1 MNSFIFEGKTFEA
14 EEIVVKAKQVQSG
27 MELEEE
33 KVVSVTVP
41 CSLQNVP
48 VGWVQ
53 CEFAMDWASRGESM
67 GASWIVKDEKGKV
80 LEHSRRVFVE
90 VRSLTEAKLQLWL
103 WVLESM
109 RSLKKKKFEVGEIKR
124 ELQAFEAWELRIGS
138 WNTIRCA
145 FFIAQSVRNLGL
157 TQSYNVPVGWVQCE
171 FAMDWASR
179 GESMG
184 ASWIV
189 KDEKGKVLEHSRL
202 AFVEVGSLTEAKLQ
216 LWLWVL
222 ESMRSLKKTKV
233 RFVSSFGDLIEAIE
247 KPSFW
252 PALQFEVGEI
262 KRELQAFEAWE
273 LRIRSWNTIRCAFF
287 IAQSVR
293 NLGLTQS
300 YVAAGHPRWLDLIY
314 ANDRSASG
322 GN

>member
-1 MNSFIFEGKTFEA
+1 
-14 EEIVVKAKQVQSG
+14 
-27 MELEEE
+27 
-33 KVVSVTVP
+33 
-41 CSLQNVP
+41 
-48 VGWVQ
+48 
-53 CEFAMDWASRGESM
+53 MDWASRGESM

-80 LEHSRRVFVE
+80 LEHSRRAFVE
-90 VRSLTEAKLQLWL
+90 VGSLTEVKLQLWL

-109 RSLKKKKFEVGEIKR
+109 RSLKKK
-124 ELQAFEAWELRIGS
+124 
-138 WNTIRCA
+138 
-145 FFIAQSVRNLGL
+145 
-157 TQSYNVPVGWVQCE
+157 
-171 FAMDWASR
+171 
-179 GESMG
+179 
-184 ASWIV
+184 
-189 KDEKGKVLEHSRL
+189 
-202 AFVEVGSLTEAKLQ
+202 
-216 LWLWVL
+216 
-222 ESMRSLKKTKV
+222 KV

-273 LRIRSWNTIRCAFF
+273 LRIGSWNTIRCASF

-300 YVAAGHPRWLDLIY
+300 YVAAGHPKWLDHIY

>member
-1 MNSFIFEGKTFEA
+1 MKCDVCLIERGMKCDDRCQLCGFEGESVNHVLFSCHLARICWALSNIPSPRGGFSVSSIYENISYLLRTRPVGRYGADSVRSWPWLLWFLWKNRNSFIFEGKSFEA
-14 EEIVVKAKQVQSG
+14 EEIVVKAKQEAEAWFLAQQVQSG
-27 MELEEE
+27 MEIEEE
-33 KVVSVTVP
+33 KVVSATVL

-80 LEHSRRVFVE
+80 LEHSRR
-90 VRSLTEAKLQLWL
+90 
-103 WVLESM
+103 
-109 RSLKKKKFEVGEIKR
+109 
-124 ELQAFEAWELRIGS
+124 
-138 WNTIRCA
+138 
-145 FFIAQSVRNLGL
+145 
-157 TQSYNVPVGWVQCE
+157 
-171 FAMDWASR
+171 
-179 GESMG
+179 
-184 ASWIV
+184 
-189 KDEKGKVLEHSRL
+189 

-222 ESMRSLKKTKV
+222 ESMRSLKKKKV

-247 KPSFW
+247 KPSCW

-273 LRIRSWNTIRCAFF
+273 LRIGSSNTIRCASF

-300 YVAAGHPRWLDLIY
+300 YVAAGHPRWLDHIY
-314 ANDRSASG
+314 ANARSASG